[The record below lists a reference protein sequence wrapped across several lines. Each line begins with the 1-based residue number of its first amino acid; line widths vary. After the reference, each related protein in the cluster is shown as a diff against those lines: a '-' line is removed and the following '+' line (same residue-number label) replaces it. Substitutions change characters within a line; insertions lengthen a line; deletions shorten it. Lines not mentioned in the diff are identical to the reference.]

1 MRFRFRF
8 DLTVHFSRVRDV
20 NLIGPNHDVDYK
32 IPFHVNNVAF
42 TRDHQCFIL
51 MVSLGDVKELRF
63 VVSFV

>member
-1 MRFRFRF
+1 M
-8 DLTVHFSRVRDV
+8 